1 MKRKINILIPLAGTN
16 PLFAKSEFPY
26 SKPLIEIDGKPMI
39 QLTIENLK
47 TIKKEIH
54 FIFLV
59 KTEDCKTFFL
69 DHVLRLLSE
78 NNSTIIKIDNDTK
91 GAACTALL
99 AIDEIDNDIPLIIS
113 NGDQII
119 REDLNKIIAYLETFD
134 AGVIS
139 TTSVHPRWSYIRTEG
154 DVVTE
159 TAEKRPISKDAIAG
173 FFYYQKGSYY
183 VKSAMEMI
191 KKDANFN
198 GMYFI
203 SSTINEMILENKRIG
218 FYKTTIDQYE
228 SFYSPEKI
236 KKYDNR
242 KLSKGMI

>member
-1 MKRKINILIPLAGTN
+1 MKDKINILIPLAGTN
-16 PLFAKSEFPY
+16 PLFSKSEFPY

-47 TIKKEIH
+47 TIKKKIH

-59 KTEDCKTFFL
+59 RTEDCKTFFL

-119 REDLNKIIAYLETFD
+119 KEDLNKIIDYLKNFD
-134 AGVIS
+134 TGVIS

-154 DVVTE
+154 NKITE
-159 TAEKRPISKDAIAG
+159 TAEKRPISKDAITG
-173 FFYYQKGSYY
+173 FFYYRKGSYY

-191 KKDANFN
+191 KKDTNYN
-198 GMYFI
+198 GMYYI
-203 SSTINEMILENKRIG
+203 SSTINELILENKKTG
-218 FYKTTIDQYE
+218 FYKIPNEQYE

-236 KKYDNR
+236 KEYNIHKQ
-242 KLSKGMI
+242 K